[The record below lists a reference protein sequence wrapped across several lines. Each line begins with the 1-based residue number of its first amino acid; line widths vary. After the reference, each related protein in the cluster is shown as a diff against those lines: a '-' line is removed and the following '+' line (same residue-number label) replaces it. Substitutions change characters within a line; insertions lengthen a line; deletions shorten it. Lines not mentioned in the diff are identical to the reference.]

1 MIALKVGFDH
11 DHGDNDDDDDDD
23 SDDSDNND
31 DNDSKH
37 DDDTPESYCAQCN
50 NKKSEILA
58 QDLKNSL
65 KNSEKLSK
73 FEEKILKIRKNTQ
86 TIRKY
91 S

>member
-23 SDDSDNND
+23 SDDSDDSDDND

-50 NKKSEILA
+50 NKKSEILGKA
-58 QDLKNSL
+58 
-65 KNSEKLSK
+65 SK
-73 FEEKILKIRKNTQ
+73 WKKRF
-86 TIRKY
+86 
-91 S
+91 

>member
-37 DDDTPESYCAQCN
+37 DDDTPKSYFAQCN
-50 NKKSEILA
+50 NKKVRF
-58 QDLKNSL
+58 QP
-65 KNSEKLSK
+65 
-73 FEEKILKIRKNTQ
+73 RT
-86 TIRKY
+86 
-91 S
+91 